1 MQTFPKIND
10 TLSLSRFNIFTK
22 YIVTDITGNY
32 LKLKVLSH
40 TPPKSEYCLK
50 PIGEM
55 ISISWDSAKNNGLVI
70 ENDNDDW
77 GTRSSDR

>member
-40 TPPKSEYCLK
+40 APPKYCLK
-50 PIGEM
+50 PVGEM
-55 ISISWDSAKNNGLVI
+55 ISISWDSAKYNGLVI
-70 ENDNDDW
+70 ENDNDEW